1 MEIQPPDAP
10 RIEVL
15 KDPTQTSEAI
25 RPAFEYWRA
34 QRADAWA
41 PSSRDFRL
49 ETLPPALIPWCVV
62 VDVVT
67 GPATAEAGAVDFVY
81 RFWGTERTRL
91 FGRDLTGRSIS
102 ELQPVEMRD
111 ANYIEYDEVRN
122 TRQAIVCRKPA
133 RLSNLRA
140 VQFESLRLP
149 ITRNGET
156 VDRIFAAT
164 CYQHLTEDHYRL
176 FGTEAPAI
184 HL

>member
-1 MEIQPPDAP
+1 MEMQPPDAP
-10 RIEVL
+10 ATEVL
-15 KDPTQTSEAI
+15 KDPLQASEVI

-34 QRADAWA
+34 QSGDAWA
-41 PSSRDFRL
+41 PSSTAFQLDS
-49 ETLPPALIPWCVV
+49 LPPPLIPWCVV
-62 VDVVT
+62 VNVVT
-67 GPATAEAGAVDFVY
+67 EPAAGATGAVDFVY

-111 ANYIEYDEVRN
+111 ANYAEYDEVRN

-133 RLSNLRA
+133 RLSNMRA

-184 HL
+184 RL